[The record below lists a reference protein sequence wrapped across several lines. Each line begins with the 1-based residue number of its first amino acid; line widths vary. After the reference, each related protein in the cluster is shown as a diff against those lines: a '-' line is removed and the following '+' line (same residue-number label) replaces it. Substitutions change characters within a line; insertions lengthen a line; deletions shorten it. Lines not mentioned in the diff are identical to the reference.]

1 MYVNTINR
9 KFRRQNII
17 IIIIIIIIID
27 VIMNLRYSFVIIKCE
42 SLL

>member
-9 KFRRQNII
+9 KFRRQN
-17 IIIIIIIIID
+17 IIIIIIID

>member
-1 MYVNTINR
+1 MYVNIINR

-17 IIIIIIIIID
+17 IA
-27 VIMNLRYSFVIIKCE
+27 VIVNLHYSLVIIKYK